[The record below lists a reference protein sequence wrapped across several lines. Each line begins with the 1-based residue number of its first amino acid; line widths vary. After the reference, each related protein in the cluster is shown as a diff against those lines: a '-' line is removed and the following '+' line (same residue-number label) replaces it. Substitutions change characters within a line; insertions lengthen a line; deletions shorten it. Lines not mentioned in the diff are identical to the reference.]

1 MDDRLV
7 EFVRGLRAGGVP
19 VSTAEEIDALEAVEL
34 MGVRDRSLFAAYLK
48 STLIK
53 HFADRELF
61 DELFPIY
68 FSSGDLALQNA
79 LESLSADDE
88 TLLKQALSQFDER
101 LQQLLNW
108 LTSGEGPSAEELEA
122 LMEQSGIRW
131 ATSPGSAVWVTR
143 RLLQQ
148 MGFSQLEGRL
158 QELAQRLRDLG
169 MADETIG
176 RVMGVVEVNREQL
189 TEYVSE
195 QVQLEISRRRAE
207 RPRDIQ
213 GPDLMQK
220 SFQALSAAEVV
231 ALRAEIRRIVNQLK
245 TRAAL
250 RRKKGVKGRFDPRT
264 TIRQNLRYGGV
275 PLEIYHKK
283 KKLKPDIILIFDVS
297 RSMQTIIEF
306 LLHFVMEMQDQV
318 SRLRSYAYY
327 DNLGEVTDI
336 IKRADARAID
346 QAFTAVQKG
355 IPGHLWRTN
364 LGYSLHT
371 FFQGHLDVVTQRST
385 VIIIGDGRNNF
396 ADPRLDLISHLQKRA
411 RKLIWFTP
419 ENQQIWGSG
428 DSDMDRY
435 APLCDEVYQI
445 RNLAQLAT
453 AIDRVFVE

>member
-1 MDDRLV
+1 MDDRIV

-19 VSTAEEIDALEAVEL
+19 VSTAEEIDALTAVGL
-34 MGVRDRSLFAAYLK
+34 IGVGDKPLFASLLK
-48 STLIK
+48 TTLIK
-53 HFADRELF
+53 HIADREIF

-68 FSSGDLALQNA
+68 FSAGELALQNA
-79 LESLSADDE
+79 LESLSAADE
-88 TLLKQALSQFDER
+88 NLLKKALSGFDER
-101 LQQLLNW
+101 LQQLLEW
-108 LTSGEGPSAEELEA
+108 LTQGGGPTAEQLEE

-131 ATSPGSAVWVTR
+131 ANSPGSGVWVTR
-143 RLLQQ
+143 RMLQQ
-148 MGFSQLEGRL
+148 MGFSQLESRL
-158 QELAQRLRDLG
+158 QELAQRLRELG

-176 RVMGVVEVNREQL
+176 RVLGVVEVNREQL
-189 TEYVSE
+189 TEYVAE

-220 SFQALSAAEVV
+220 SFHALSAADVA
-231 ALRAEIRRIVNQLK
+231 ALRSEIRRIVNQLK

-250 RRKKGVKGRFDPRT
+250 RRKKGVRGRFDPRT

-306 LLHFVMEMQDQV
+306 LLHFVLEMQDQV

-336 IKRADARAID
+336 IKKADSRALD
-346 QAFTAVQKG
+346 QAFQHVQQG

-371 FFQGHLDVVTQRST
+371 FFQDHLSVVTQRST
-385 VIIIGDGRNNF
+385 VIVIGDGRNNF
-396 ADPRLDLISHLQKRA
+396 ADPRLDLVTQLQKRA
-411 RKLIWFTP
+411 RKLVWFTP

-453 AIDRVFVE
+453 AIDRVFIE